1 MFVESKESTSQDIKN
16 GVALEQRRNKQE
28 TLVAWASGIQQWVK
42 TSTLKG
48 TIRLGGQLNYN
59 G

>member
-1 MFVESKESTSQDIKN
+1 MFVESKESTNQNIKN
-16 GVALEQRRNKQE
+16 GVALEQRRGRNE

-42 TSTLKG
+42 TDSLKG
-48 TIRLGGQLNYN
+48 KIRLGGHDN

>member
-16 GVALEQRRNKQE
+16 GVALEQRRNKKE

-42 TSTLKG
+42 TDTLKG
-48 TIRLGGQLNYN
+48 NINLGVHRNV
-59 G
+59 

>member
-48 TIRLGGQLNYN
+48 TIRLGDN
-59 G
+59 

>member
-16 GVALEQRRNKQE
+16 GVALKQRRGRNE
-28 TLVAWASGIQQWVK
+28 TLVAWASGVQQWVK
-42 TSTLKG
+42 TDSLKG
-48 TIRLGGQLNYN
+48 KIRLGAHNN

>member
-16 GVALEQRRNKQE
+16 GIALEQRRGNNE

-42 TSTLKG
+42 TDSLKG
-48 TIRLGGQLNYN
+48 TIRLGGYN
-59 G
+59 NG